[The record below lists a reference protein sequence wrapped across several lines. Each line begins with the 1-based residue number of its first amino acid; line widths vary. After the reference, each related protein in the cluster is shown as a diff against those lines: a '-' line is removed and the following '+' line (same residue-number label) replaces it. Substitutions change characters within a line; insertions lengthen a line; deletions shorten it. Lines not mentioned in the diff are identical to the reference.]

1 MQIEEFITES
11 VFFKHLSDTTTQ
23 VVSGESKQNYGE
35 KNGYLNLP
43 SVPTSKNKRQF
54 RLKDLDCF
62 MLISCINSLKEIL
75 SSKRYKSITN
85 FPSSHNKKSGYFKR
99 DNLVVSIIE
108 NKKDQTILSIT
119 DYLILFSNSL
129 YEDCICPLFSTGSS
143 LSNPL
148 IFLHLEYM

>member
-43 SVPTSKNKRQF
+43 SVPTSKSKRQF

-62 MLISCINSLKEIL
+62 MLISSINSFKEIL

-85 FPSSHNKKSGYFKR
+85 FPSSHNKKSAEFNR
-99 DNLVVSIIE
+99 DNLEGSFNA
-108 NKKDQTILSIT
+108 NKKSARTRARFGLFH
-119 DYLILFSNSL
+119 LFSNSL
-129 YEDCICPLFSTGSS
+129 TVLGMMLFVSA
-143 LSNPL
+143 
-148 IFLHLEYM
+148 

>member
-43 SVPTSKNKRQF
+43 SVPTSKSKRQF

-62 MLISCINSLKEIL
+62 MLISSINSFEEIL

-85 FPSSHNKKSGYFKR
+85 FKSSHDKKSADFNRDNLEGSFNANKKSSRPLARFGLFDVFFK
-99 DNLVVSIIE
+99 
-108 NKKDQTILSIT
+108 
-119 DYLILFSNSL
+119 LF
-129 YEDCICPLFSTGSS
+129 IGR
-143 LSNPL
+143 
-148 IFLHLEYM
+148 LHLPFVFYWVIFV

>member
-35 KNGYLNLP
+35 TNGYLNLP
-43 SVPTSKNKRQF
+43 SVPTSKSKRQF

-62 MLISCINSLKEIL
+62 MLISSINSFEEIL

-85 FPSSHNKKSGYFKR
+85 FKSSHDKKSADFNRDNLEGSFNANKKSARTYPRIGLFHLFFK
-99 DNLVVSIIE
+99 
-108 NKKDQTILSIT
+108 
-119 DYLILFSNSL
+119 LF
-129 YEDCICPLFSTGSS
+129 IRR
-143 LSNPL
+143 
-148 IFLHLEYM
+148 LHLPFVFYWVIFV